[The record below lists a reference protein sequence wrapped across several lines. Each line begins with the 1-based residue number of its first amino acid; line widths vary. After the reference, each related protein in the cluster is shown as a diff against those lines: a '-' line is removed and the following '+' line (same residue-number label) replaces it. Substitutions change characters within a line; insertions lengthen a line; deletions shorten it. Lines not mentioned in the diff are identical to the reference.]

1 MCVVCDALLVLFV
14 LGVGY
19 VVSISTHIYEVC
31 KHSVSCFPY
40 FSAGVCNF
48 KISGRLQHLI
58 DQHLEVES
66 RAEPKHAQHF
76 IIDGDHMA
84 CPSGFEKY
92 VDEGLLN
99 ELLAML
105 KEHNHYARE
114 LRRVSEVA
122 AESGNPTRDYQV
134 CCIVITPLSSIKG
147 QCHACVKFGCVLKV

>member
-1 MCVVCDALLVLFV
+1 MCGVYDALLSLFLLKV
-14 LGVGY
+14 DY
-19 VVSISTHIYEVC
+19 IDTISTRIF
-31 KHSVSCFPY
+31 KACFHVVACFSY
-40 FSAGVCNF
+40 FSAGVSNF

-84 CPSGFEKY
+84 CPLGFEKY

-99 ELLAML
+99 DLLAML

-114 LRRVSEVA
+114 LRRMSEVA

-134 CCIVITPLSSIKG
+134 CCIV
-147 QCHACVKFGCVLKV
+147 